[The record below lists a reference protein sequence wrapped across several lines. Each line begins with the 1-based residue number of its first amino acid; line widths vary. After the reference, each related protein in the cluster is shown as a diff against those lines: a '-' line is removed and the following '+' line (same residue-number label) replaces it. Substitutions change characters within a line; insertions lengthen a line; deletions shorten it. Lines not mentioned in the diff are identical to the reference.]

1 MSAEVPLQIDLF
13 SGELVD
19 TRTAAQKARDRE
31 RDKPQQIE
39 MFAQHEIAQ
48 FGVRAH
54 PQMSLSAETKLV
66 LISEDP
72 RTPEEIEQD
81 RDRAAQALTK
91 PMFDEHESEPEE
103 TSEVVLF
110 QRMAKAIDI
119 PPPIMGFRQRQRYL
133 QANVRRRFAPLR

>member
-1 MSAEVPLQIDLF
+1 MIPEVPLQADMF

-54 PQMSLSAETKLV
+54 PQMSLSEHTKLV

-81 RDRAAQALTK
+81 RDRAAQAMTK
-91 PMFDEHESEPEE
+91 PMFDENDSEPEP
-103 TSEVVLF
+103 TNEVVLF
-110 QRMAKAIDI
+110 QRMTKARDI
-119 PPPIMGFRQRQRYL
+119 PSPIMGFRQRQRYF
-133 QANVRRRFAPLR
+133 QARVRRRTAPVQ